1 MGSRDVTEPTVR
13 DLSQFGDEGYP
24 YTYPFYY
31 SEYVAPRDLSD
42 SEA

>member
-1 MGSRDVTEPTVR
+1 MSSRDVTDFSGR
-13 DLSQFGDEGYP
+13 DISQFGDEGYP

-31 SEYVAPRDLSD
+31 AEYVAPRELND